1 MASASARCLL
11 PPCLYSRTPVF
22 FAQVLVLSRF
32 SLRLRSLSSHRHH
45 LLHGGWGEI
54 LVNLPLHLRNFSH
67 PTLVETLPLAFPRN
81 FFVVPS
87 LFTSFSIDR
96 TRVVV
101 DELVDVVVIVV
112 ERRLWSVH
120 LCTTLHLR
128 REPILV
134 FSVRTLARF
143 AASWR
148 TSSAIM
154 SIFST
159 SAASRSFR
167 STARCS
173 WCLPI
178 A

>member
-1 MASASARCLL
+1 MASAIARCFL
-11 PPCLYSRTPVF
+11 PPCFYSRTPCVF
-22 FAQVLVLSRF
+22 CPGAFALALFFNFARCLHIDTIYCMVAGE
-32 SLRLRSLSSHRHH
+32 RSLFTRLSTRETFRIQ
-45 LLHGGWGEI
+45 LL
-54 LVNLPLHLRNFSH
+54 SK
-67 PTLVETLPLAFPRN
+67 TLPLAFPRN

-101 DELVDVVVIVV
+101 DELADVVVVVV

-134 FSVRTLARF
+134 FSVRTPARF

-159 SAASRSFR
+159 SAAARNFR

-173 WCLPI
+173 WRLPI